1 MHESRLHLQR
11 LPSLDILKKINPK
24 VSFACIPV
32 VGIQDVRCMHPF
44 HSRRQ
49 QQAVVRRAK
58 EYGSVAV
65 ATAAMRAAAGG
76 TP

>member
-1 MHESRLHLQR
+1 MKADSMLAASS
-11 LPSLDILKKINPK
+11 PDILKKINPE

-44 HSRRQ
+44 HSRGQ
-49 QQAVVRRAK
+49 QQAVAQCAK
-58 EYGSVAV
+58 EYGPVAV
-65 ATAAMRAAAGG
+65 ATAAMRVAAGG